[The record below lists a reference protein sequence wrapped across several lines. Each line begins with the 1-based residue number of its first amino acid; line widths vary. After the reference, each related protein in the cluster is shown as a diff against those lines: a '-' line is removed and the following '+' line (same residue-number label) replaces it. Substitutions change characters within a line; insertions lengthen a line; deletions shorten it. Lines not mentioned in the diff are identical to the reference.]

1 MLKDYYLEALEE
13 TQKSLQK
20 GKQIWLTNA
29 SFLKEGNNSITLA
42 FPSKMY
48 LTNFNNFCKSELQS
62 RIDSLT
68 GSHIDIE
75 TIIGDVGSSS
85 IEEEEKVVEEEKQ
98 ELLESIH

>member
-62 RIDSLT
+62 KIDSLT

-75 TIIGDVGSSS
+75 TECCKAAQILLHTPLNRIGGP
-85 IEEEEKVVEEEKQ
+85 EFA
-98 ELLESIH
+98 LPAA

>member
-62 RIDSLT
+62 KIDSLT

-75 TIIGDVGSSS
+75 TIIGEADFSSVEEDDKTEV
-85 IEEEEKVVEEEKQ
+85 EEEE
-98 ELLESIH
+98 IHFSD